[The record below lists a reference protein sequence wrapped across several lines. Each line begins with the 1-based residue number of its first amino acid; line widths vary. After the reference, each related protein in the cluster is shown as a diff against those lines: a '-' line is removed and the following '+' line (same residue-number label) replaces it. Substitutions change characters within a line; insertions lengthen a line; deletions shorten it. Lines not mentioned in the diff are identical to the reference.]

1 MKKQLLFLSIIFTTL
16 IINAQNTIGT
26 VDVTNDA
33 YEGYTLFTTHK
44 NTYLI
49 NNCGQVINKWE
60 SDFLPGNSV
69 YLLPNGNLLRAGRSN
84 GQSDIVFGG
93 TGGNIEL
100 FNWEGEKIW
109 SYSVNNN
116 EQRQH
121 HDVFPMPNGNILIL
135 IAEDWSG
142 EDAIKAGRDPLKI
155 SDNELLYNEKILEVK
170 PIGNN
175 QVEEIWE
182 WNIKDHLVQDFD
194 ATKDNF
200 GTVSEFPGRLDVNF
214 INGNGVNSNWLHV
227 NSIQYSEK
235 LDQIVLSSRNLSEI
249 WVIDH
254 STTTEE
260 AKTSSGG
267 NSNLGGDFL
276 YRWGNPQSYQRGTE
290 NDRKLYGQHFPHFI
304 EEGFQDAGKILLF
317 NNGNGR
323 TPGFSEV
330 MVINPPLINNL
341 YQLPSNNAYSPSN
354 PDYVYSKFIADNE
367 SEFYSAILSGAQ
379 RLKNGNTLICE
390 GTKGRFFEIDT
401 NDNIVWE
408 YIAPIRNN
416 DGQIYNQGDL
426 AVNNTIFR
434 ATKYGV
440 DYEAFI
446 GRNLTVGDPIEND
459 FNLNP
464 CNKLSVD
471 QFSFNEFTLYP
482 NPTKGILN
490 LAKEVDKIEIFS
502 VLGTQLAEFKNTKQ
516 IDVFDFKTGVYLV
529 KAYKDDTVFTSKF
542 IKN

>member
-69 YLLPNGNLLRAGRSN
+69 YLLPNGNLLRAGRNN

-142 EDAIKAGRDPLKI
+142 EDVINAGRDPLKI

-175 QVEEIWE
+175 QAEEIWE

-200 GTVSEFPGRLDVNF
+200 GTVSEFQE
-214 INGNGVNSNWLHV
+214 NWM
-227 NSIQYSEK
+227 SI
-235 LDQIVLSSRNLSEI
+235 L
-249 WVIDH
+249 
-254 STTTEE
+254 
-260 AKTSSGG
+260 
-267 NSNLGGDFL
+267 
-276 YRWGNPQSYQRGTE
+276 
-290 NDRKLYGQHFPHFI
+290 
-304 EEGFQDAGKILLF
+304 
-317 NNGNGR
+317 
-323 TPGFSEV
+323 
-330 MVINPPLINNL
+330 
-341 YQLPSNNAYSPSN
+341 
-354 PDYVYSKFIADNE
+354 
-367 SEFYSAILSGAQ
+367 
-379 RLKNGNTLICE
+379 
-390 GTKGRFFEIDT
+390 
-401 NDNIVWE
+401 
-408 YIAPIRNN
+408 
-416 DGQIYNQGDL
+416 
-426 AVNNTIFR
+426 
-434 ATKYGV
+434 
-440 DYEAFI
+440 
-446 GRNLTVGDPIEND
+446 
-459 FNLNP
+459 
-464 CNKLSVD
+464 
-471 QFSFNEFTLYP
+471 
-482 NPTKGILN
+482 
-490 LAKEVDKIEIFS
+490 
-502 VLGTQLAEFKNTKQ
+502 
-516 IDVFDFKTGVYLV
+516 
-529 KAYKDDTVFTSKF
+529 
-542 IKN
+542 